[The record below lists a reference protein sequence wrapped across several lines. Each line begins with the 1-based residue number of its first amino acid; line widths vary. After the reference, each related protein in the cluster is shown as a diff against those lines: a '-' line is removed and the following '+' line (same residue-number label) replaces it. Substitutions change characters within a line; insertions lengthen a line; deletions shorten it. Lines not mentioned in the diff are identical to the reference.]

1 MATLNAKLRELI
13 HDENWKKHQ
22 HVQWIVNMANE
33 IAKNLVSTMRGIWTA
48 NEDEKIMDKLIES
61 LIGDPDNGQW
71 NRNFLTHF
79 NLALLGLDDNAGGAR
94 PGGVTPNAVVPA
106 LNERTARLRRNFNA
120 LLTALRT
127 HVHPVTSAPG
137 ATGVALPIVVVLER
151 SLLNGNGTKE
161 DDKFSMNWINETLK
175 ESNLTEEQVNLK
187 HFILSDQELTSR
199 VFGPVIMEEMEK
211 RSTDSNSGK
220 ILIAP
225 YQN

>member
-61 LIGDPDNGQW
+61 LIGDPANGQW

-79 NLALLGLDDNAGGAR
+79 NLALLGLDDNAVGAR
-94 PGGVTPNAVVPA
+94 PGGVPPNAVVPA
-106 LNERTARLRRNFNA
+106 LNARNAALNRNLNA
-120 LLTALRT
+120 ILTALQT
-127 HVHPVTSAPG
+127 HTHSTASGPSGPPTP
-137 ATGVALPIVVVLER
+137 PILVVLER
-151 SLLNGNGTKE
+151 SLLNGNGTIE
-161 DDKFSMNWINETLK
+161 DNIFSRNWINETLK

-199 VFGPVIMEEMEK
+199 EF
-211 RSTDSNSGK
+211 STQPP
-220 ILIAP
+220 LFFF
-225 YQN
+225 

>member
-71 NRNFLTHF
+71 DRNFLTHF
-79 NLALLGLDDNAGGAR
+79 NLALLGLDDNADGAADR
-94 PGGVTPNAVVPA
+94 PGGVMPNAVVPA

-120 LLTALRT
+120 LLLALRT
-127 HVHPVTSAPG
+127 HVHLVPTAPG
-137 ATGVALPIVVVLER
+137 TTLVAPIAVVLER
-151 SLLNGNGTKE
+151 FLLSRNGTDE
-161 DDKFSMNWINETLK
+161 DDKFSRNWINEL
-175 ESNLTEEQVNLK
+175 
-187 HFILSDQELTSR
+187 
-199 VFGPVIMEEMEK
+199 
-211 RSTDSNSGK
+211 
-220 ILIAP
+220 
-225 YQN
+225 